1 MTLSLEEAISRV
13 TIWEDAKEIKSIP
26 LGGGITNRNF
36 RVDVDGESFVLRI
49 VGVGTEKL
57 GINREDEYSANLEA
71 GKLGIAP
78 EVVFFIRPEGYL
90 VTRFINGQTISA
102 NEISQPENIRAITAM
117 LIRIHNMPPI
127 TGTFDAFRIVEEY
140 TKIAEQYE
148 VAFPANFDWLISEM
162 YNAKIALSRDP
173 YVPTP
178 CHNDLLTANFLRQDS
193 HIYILDWEYAGMG
206 DIFFDLAN
214 LSVNQSFSDE
224 QDHWLLT
231 CYFEEEN
238 TSQWARLK
246 VMKIMSDF
254 REAMWGTVQVGIS
267 DLDTDF
273 RAYADKHFSRLTNN
287 IKDPRWGNWLKE
299 I

>member
-1 MTLSLEEAISRV
+1 
-13 TIWEDAKEIKSIP
+13 
-26 LGGGITNRNF
+26 
-36 RVDVDGESFVLRI
+36 
-49 VGVGTEKL
+49 
-57 GINREDEYSANLEA
+57 
-71 GKLGIAP
+71 
-78 EVVFFIRPEGYL
+78 
-90 VTRFINGQTISA
+90 
-102 NEISQPENIRAITAM
+102 
-117 LIRIHNMPPI
+117 MPPI

-148 VAFPANFDWLISEM
+148 VAFPANFEWLISEM
-162 YNAKIALSRDP
+162 DHAKLALARDP

-178 CHNDLLTANFLRQDS
+178 CHNDLLSANFLRQDS
-193 HIYILDWEYAGMG
+193 RIYILDWEYAGMG

-224 QDHWLLT
+224 QDHWLLA

-238 TSQWARLK
+238 PSQWARLK

-267 DLDTDF
+267 ELDTDF